1 MKKGW
6 IDQVFA
12 NVSLQWCQG
21 RSISLRCQHL
31 VGEDIWER
39 LCKKIILDLC
49 YLHPMV
55 PYKQW
60 GEGTRQG
67 EAAPP
72 PPPLLKKASM
82 DSCNEWR
89 EMLHRWSSEER
100 MTCREGGN
108 TATGERLGHRWSKHF
123 CYRGG
128 LPLKIQL
135 FKHYSFAVFLSC
147 QFKVKKLTQGCFRW
161 YFFSM
166 KEWVHSITVLMAFK
180 TAKSKSVT

>member
-6 IDQVFA
+6 IDRVFA
-12 NVSLQWCQG
+12 NVGLQWCQG

-39 LCKKIILDLC
+39 LCKKNNIGPVLC
-49 YLHPMV
+49 CIPWSHTNNGEREQDKE
-55 PYKQW
+55 KQ
-60 GEGTRQG
+60 
-67 EAAPP
+67 PP
-72 PPPLLKKASM
+72 RKKASM

-89 EMLHRWSSEER
+89 EMHHRWSSEER

-108 TATGERLGHRWSKHF
+108 TATGERLGHGWSKHF
-123 CYRGG
+123 CHRGG